1 MKLGTNDIGSVY
13 LGTNAVQKVYLGTN
27 EVWSSYAYL
36 LDDYSGAAAAYSL
49 RLLRS
54 AYTGNAIRVRR
65 ASDNTEQNI
74 GFVNNELD
82 TASLTSFCSG
92 TNGFVTTWYDQSGN
106 GRDATQSTGANQPQ
120 IVNSGSVILE
130 NGKPSVDWATSSYMV
145 NASFNPSSS
154 SGFSAFNVYSS
165 DLAAS
170 ANTNTMFLY
179 SFGQS
184 VNNNSFAKASSTGL
198 LTGEYV
204 AFFRNRGAI
213 SGNFGRLGSTTYRRI
228 ADAQVLESDF
238 YLSSGFSYFQ
248 NTNAQTMD
256 LTFDGA
262 TTTANWSPSQFTL
275 TGGLYLNAFVDTSS
289 SVNCKIQEII
299 FYDNSQSSNRTG
311 IETNINSFYSIY

>member
-1 MKLGTNDIGSVY
+1 MVFIWRHRKLKDMILSTHGIVGSQITQFV
-13 LGTNAVQKVYLGTN
+13 G
-27 EVWSSYAYL
+27 L
-36 LDDYSGAAAAYSL
+36 LDLYPSSAAAYSL
-49 RLLRS
+49 RKLRT
-54 AYTGNAIRVRR
+54 AYTGSAIRVRR

-74 GFVNNELD
+74 GFVNNVLD
-82 TASLTSFCSG
+82 TSSLTSFCSG

-106 GRDATQSTGANQPQ
+106 GRNATQTTAINQPQ
-120 IVNSGSVILE
+120 IVSSGSVITD

-154 SGFSAFNVYSS
+154 SGFSAFNVYST

-179 SFGQS
+179 CFGQS
-184 VNNNSFAKASSTGL
+184 VNNNNFAKASATGL

-204 AFFRNRGAI
+204 AFYRNRGLTT
-213 SGNFGRLGSTTYRRI
+213 GNFGRLGSTTYRRI
-228 ADAQVLESDF
+228 ADTQVLESDF

-248 NTNAQTMD
+248 NTNSQTMD
-256 LTFDGA
+256 LTVDGA

-275 TGGLYLNAFVDTSS
+275 TGGLYLNVFVDALS

-299 FYDNSQSSNRTG
+299 FYDNSQLSNRTG
-311 IETNINSFYSIY
+311 IESNINTYYGIY

>member
-1 MKLGTNDIGSVY
+1 MFNVPSFFGFRSGGGIPL
-13 LGTNAVQKVYLGTN
+13 
-27 EVWSSYAYL
+27 L
-36 LDDYSGAAAAYSL
+36 LDTYTGAAAAYSL
-49 RLLRS
+49 RGLS
-54 AYTGNAIRVRR
+54 TPYVNNANPYACQVRN
-65 ASDNTEQNI
+65 SSNVPLNV
-74 GFVNNELD
+74 GFVFNSLTGDYEID
-82 TASLTSFCSG
+82 TAALLAHCAG
-92 TNGFVTTWYDQSGN
+92 GNGFVDVWYDQSGN
-106 GRDATQSTGANQPQ
+106 VRNATQTIALNQPQ
-120 IVNSGSVILE
+120 IVSSGSVITD
-130 NGKPSVDWATSSYMV
+130 NGKPSVDWSTSSYMV
-145 NASFNPSSS
+145 NASFNPTSST
-154 SGFSAFNVYSS
+154 GFSAFNVYST

-184 VNNNSFAKASSTGL
+184 VNNNNFAKSASTGF

-204 AFFRNRGAI
+204 SFFRNRGLPA
-213 SGNFGRLGSTTYRRI
+213 GNYGRLGSTTYRRI
-228 ADAQVLESDF
+228 ADTQVLESEF

-248 NTNAQTMD
+248 NTNSQTMD

-311 IETNINSFYSIY
+311 IETNINDFYSIY